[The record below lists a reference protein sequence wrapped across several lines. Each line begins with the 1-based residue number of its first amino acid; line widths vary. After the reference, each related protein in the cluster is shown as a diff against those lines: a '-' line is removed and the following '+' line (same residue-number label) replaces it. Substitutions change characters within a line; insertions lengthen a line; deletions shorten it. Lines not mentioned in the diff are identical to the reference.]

1 MKQAYMPRPGEI
13 LYRDVEKPSPRPG
26 SVVIRVVRIGICGS
40 DLHVFHGKHPL
51 VSFPLVQGHEFSGYI
66 DAVGAGVSGLSPGD
80 LVTVQPAIGC
90 GICPR
95 CKEGVFA
102 QCDNLRFIGGA
113 LEGGG
118 SEFFLVDARHV
129 VKLPRGVSAD
139 DAAMV
144 EPLSA
149 AVHAVK
155 KALPLEGK
163 DVLVLGGGPIGNLT
177 AQVARLFAPGRIV
190 VLERDVFRADVLRR
204 LGFDTPASADTLD
217 AAAVRERFDGRDP
230 DIVFEC
236 VGIEATTNL
245 GIRAVRRGG
254 HMVVMGVYGSHPMV
268 EMILVQD
275 KEIIMSGSLM
285 YTWDDYRQAVTLIA
299 EHRVSLGILQT
310 HHVPFAK
317 WIDGYRLLADNSV
330 GVLKV
335 LVDV

>member
-26 SVVIRVVRIGICGS
+26 SVVIKVVRIGICGS

-66 DAVGAGVSGLSPGD
+66 DSVGTGVSGLSPGD
-80 LVTVQPAIGC
+80 LVTVQPAVGC
-90 GICPR
+90 GKCPR
-95 CKEGVFA
+95 CKEGIFA
-102 QCDNLRFIGGA
+102 QCDNLQFIGGA

-118 SEFFLVDARHV
+118 SEFFLVDARHAV
-129 VKLPRGVSAD
+129 IMPRGVSVD

-149 AVHAVK
+149 TVHAVK
-155 KALPLEGK
+155 KASPLKGK

-177 AQVARLFAPGRIV
+177 AQVARLFAPGKIV
-190 VLERDVFRADVLRR
+190 VLEKDVFRADVLRR
-204 LGFDTPASADTLD
+204 LGFDTPASAGGLD
-217 AAAVRERFDGRDP
+217 AAAVCERFDGRAP
-230 DIVFEC
+230 DTVFEC

-254 HMVVMGVYGSHPMV
+254 HMVVMGVYGSPPEV
-268 EMILVQD
+268 EMVLVQD
-275 KEIIMSGSLM
+275 KEIIMNGSLM
-285 YTWDDYRQAVTLIA
+285 YTWEDYGDAVTLID
-299 EHRVSLGILQT
+299 EHRVNLGILQT
-310 HHVPFAK
+310 HHVPFTK
-317 WIDGYRLLADNSV
+317 WIDGYRLLTDNSA